1 MSGEA
6 KVLTGLLQRRAL
18 EEAFAEL
25 SRITDPVVVQQRA
38 EAIAAYGSAALHH
51 LISLLDT
58 PDPQL
63 RGGLGQVA
71 RHLSREQVVPALRAV
86 ARGHDRSDQARLAA
100 VTLLERFL
108 GEPIDDGLIAGL
120 RNPDAAARQ
129 SLVELVAAMD
139 DEPLSVVEY
148 LEQLAQQPAEVVD
161 MVLDALPAVKPS
173 PHLATLLR
181 MLAQGE
187 DILVARRA
195 LDELA
200 RLRSPAALRA
210 LASLVPNLPPAL
222 SPAAERSLR
231 KLRFSGVSA
240 RADHDPQREPW
251 YAPDLRWRAL
261 MSPVDLLGSQIL
273 WFIGQDE
280 TEARTVFFT
289 VLIQDPGGLRDASG
303 ALEVEA
309 NRVPA
314 RRRVGY
320 THSVVGGEDAPGPT
334 LLEAPTSLACHALRD
349 ALALNW
355 EAGAATPV
363 GYRLFSPLIWL
374 VHEPDEPD
382 STDNGESAVPPAGE
396 EFDPAEAGAL
406 FDHPAFVG
414 WLEVLY
420 LGHVDAASLASFARR
435 LHAMSRWL
443 AVAGD
448 DWAAQVSAGL
458 ARRLDAAQVDAAIRN
473 EMISFLATAARRRRE
488 PQDKAKENRN
498 V

>member
-38 EAIAAYGSAALHH
+38 EAIAAYGPAALHH

-71 RHLSREQVVPALRAV
+71 RHLPREQVVPALRAV
-86 ARGHDRSDQARLAA
+86 ARGGERSDQARLAA

-108 GEPIDDGLIAGL
+108 GEPIDDALIASL

-129 SLVELVAAMD
+129 SLAELIAAMD

-148 LEQLAQQPAEVVD
+148 LEQLAQQPPEVVD
-161 MVLDALPAVKPS
+161 MVLGALPSVEPS

-187 DILVARRA
+187 DARVARRA

-200 RLRSPAALRA
+200 RMRSPAALRG
-210 LASLVPNLPPAL
+210 LASLAPNLPPTL
-222 SPAAERSLR
+222 RPIAERGER
-231 KLRFSGVSA
+231 KLRFSGVSE
-240 RADHDPQREPW
+240 RADHDPHREPW
-251 YAPDLRWRAL
+251 YAPELRWRAL
-261 MSPVDLLGSQIL
+261 MSPVDMLGSQFL

-280 TEARTVFFT
+280 ADARTVFFT

-303 ALEVEA
+303 SLEVEA
-309 NRVPA
+309 DDVPPA
-314 RRRVGY
+314 RRVGY
-320 THSVVGGEDAPGPT
+320 VHVVGGDEGGPGTT
-334 LLEAPTSLACHALRD
+334 LLEAPPPLACKALTN
-349 ALALNW
+349 ALARNW
-355 EAGAATPV
+355 EAGAPMPV

-374 VHEPDEPD
+374 SDEAQAAHERDED
-382 STDNGESAVPPAGE
+382 ATEAVTDDA
-396 EFDPAEAGAL
+396 FDEQEAEAL

-414 WLEVLY
+414 WLEVLH
-420 LGHVDAASLASFARR
+420 LAPAESGGLASFARR
-435 LHAMSRWL
+435 VDIMSGWL
-443 AVAGD
+443 DAAGD
-448 DWAAQVSAGL
+448 EWAAQVAGRL
-458 ARRLDAAQVDAAIRN
+458 ARRLEAAQSDAARQDKTY
-473 EMISFLATAARRRRE
+473 SFLAAAARRRLE
-488 PQDKAKENRN
+488 SQDQSKENGN